1 MVKTKKV
8 KTAKKV
14 IVNDMSYAIR
24 KNYSLRPREP
34 LSEKD
39 VAQLFITLNNE
50 KKETIQY

>member
-8 KTAKKV
+8 KISKKM
-14 IVNDMSYAIR
+14 IGNDISYAIR

-34 LSEKD
+34 LSEED

-50 KKETIQY
+50 KKKPIQY